1 MTRTQEASK
10 RTFRKMTFRKMTFL
24 FISFILSLLF
34 ILQLALIQNYSK
46 DVSSKIGEAA
56 FQVSRST
63 VEKLLFGQPNNQFK
77 AFAFSTRISRVE
89 REMMVQSIS
98 HISNDINISLNDG
111 QKDKFIAI
119 NSSGTKLLVDIP
131 RTGITDS
138 LDRMLEKLLISSL
151 AFILFGALVANYFAK
166 KLAQPLKELENA
178 SHKVGKGEFGFQIKN
193 EHRFQSVEIKNA
205 INAFNEMSEQILM
218 LQKENEALQKQA
230 QHSELTEITR
240 GLAHTIRNPL
250 NTLNLAIDELA
261 STSNESL
268 KTKLSD
274 VSKKQ
279 IHRIDKWVRSM
290 MDIMASDKNITEL
303 VDLSQLLKSC
313 IDDSDLLEAQTIKIE
328 LIIDGNN
335 KHLMKA
341 NKIELKSLINGLLS
355 NAIEASQSI
364 ANFEN
369 NEYYLVKIVLSE
381 ISEEVE
387 NKNIYQIC
395 ILDRGVGFPKE
406 NMSKLFSP
414 HNTNKTYGSGMGLY
428 LAHRVITLKYQGDI
442 NITNNPESAND
453 TTPGT
458 KVVLTLQ
465 DRV

>member
-1 MTRTQEASK
+1 MTSAKERT
-10 RTFRKMTFRKMTFL
+10 KMTFRKMTFL

-63 VEKLLFGQPNNQFK
+63 IEKLLFGQPSNQFK

-98 HISNDINISLNDG
+98 NISNDINISLNDG

-119 NSSGTKLLVDIP
+119 NSGGTKLLVDIP

-138 LDRMLEKLLISSL
+138 LDSMLEKLLISSL
-151 AFILFGALVANYFAK
+151 AFIFFGIFVANYFAK
-166 KLAQPLKELENA
+166 KLAQPLKELEHA

-205 INAFNEMSEQILM
+205 VNAFNKMSKQILK
-218 LQKENEALQKQA
+218 LQNENDILQKQA
-230 QHSELTEITR
+230 QHSELSEITR

-261 STSNESL
+261 STSDGTL
-268 KTKLSD
+268 KTKLSN

-279 IHRIDKWVRSM
+279 IQRIDKWVRSM

-313 IDDSDLLEAQTIKIE
+313 IDDKVLLESQTIKIE
-328 LIIDGNN
+328 LIIDGDNN
-335 KHLMKA
+335 FFVKA
-341 NKIELKSLINGLLS
+341 NKVELKSLINGLLS

-364 ANFEN
+364 GNAEDCDD
-369 NEYYLVKIVLSE
+369 YLVKIVLSN
-381 ISEEVE
+381 ITLK
-387 NKNIYQIC
+387 NRTNNIYQIS
-395 ILDRGVGFPKE
+395 ILDRGTGLSK
-406 NMSKLFSP
+406 NIMLKLFSP
-414 HNTNKTYGSGMGLY
+414 HNTNKTYGAGMGLY
-428 LAHRVITLKYQGDI
+428 LAHRVITLKYQGSI
-442 NITNNPESAND
+442 SITNNPESLSDSA
-453 TTPGT
+453 PGT
-458 KVVLTLQ
+458 KIVLTLQ

>member
-1 MTRTQEASK
+1 MTSAQERT
-10 RTFRKMTFRKMTFL
+10 KMTFRKMTFL

-63 VEKLLFGQPNNQFK
+63 IEKLLFGQPNSQIK

-89 REMMVQSIS
+89 REMMIQSIS
-98 HISNDINISLNDG
+98 NISNDINISLNDG

-119 NSSGTKLLVDIP
+119 NTGGTKLLVDIP
-131 RTGITDS
+131 RTGITNS

-166 KLAQPLKELENA
+166 KLAQPLKELEDA
-178 SHKVGKGEFGFQIKN
+178 SHKIGKGEFGFQIKN

-205 INAFNEMSEQILM
+205 VNAFNKMSEQILR
-218 LQKENEALQKQA
+218 LQKENEILQKQA
-230 QHSELTEITR
+230 QHSELAEITR

-250 NTLNLAIDELA
+250 NTLNLAIDELS
-261 STSNESL
+261 STSDESL
-268 KTKLSD
+268 KTKLSN

-279 IHRIDKWVRSM
+279 IQRIDKWVRSM
-290 MDIMASDKNITEL
+290 IDIMASDKNITES

-313 IDDSDLLEAQTIKIE
+313 IEDRVLLEDQTIKID

-335 KHLMKA
+335 KYFVKA
-341 NKIELKSLINGLLS
+341 NKVELKSLINGLIS
-355 NAIEASQSI
+355 NALEASKSI
-364 ANFEN
+364 ENKEN
-369 NEYYLVKIVLSE
+369 NEHYLVKVVLSK
-381 ISEEVE
+381 ILQDNE
-387 NKNIYQIC
+387 NKKNYQIS
-395 ILDRGVGFPKE
+395 ILDRGAGFSKE
-406 NMSKLFSP
+406 IMSKLFSP
-414 HNTNKTYGSGMGLY
+414 HNTNKTYGAGMGLY
-428 LAHRVITLKYQGDI
+428 LAHRVITLKYNGDI
-442 NITNNPESAND
+442 NITRNPESTNES
-453 TTPGT
+453 TPGT
-458 KVVLTLQ
+458 NVVLTLQ